1 MDEAAVG
8 LLAAREDFGIVGPD
22 PAHLL
27 PADLGVVQWRAPLGS
42 ALEHGQMADG
52 LGHFR
57 DRLHAGRAGADHRDA
72 LALETNRFLRP
83 VMGVAG
89 LALEHT

>member
-27 PADLGVVQWRAPLGS
+27 PADLGVVQWAHHWGVRWNTVRWPTVLATSVIVCTPVAPVPITATRLPSKRTGS
-42 ALEHGQMADG
+42 FGQ
-52 LGHFR
+52 
-57 DRLHAGRAGADHRDA
+57 
-72 LALETNRFLRP
+72 
-83 VMGVAG
+83 
-89 LALEHT
+89 